1 MEDGLLALPFN
12 TTFNP
17 NIKLFLDNI
26 LKGDDGV
33 LVLFV

>member
-1 MEDGLLALPFN
+1 MEDGPLALPFN
-12 TTFNP
+12 TINP